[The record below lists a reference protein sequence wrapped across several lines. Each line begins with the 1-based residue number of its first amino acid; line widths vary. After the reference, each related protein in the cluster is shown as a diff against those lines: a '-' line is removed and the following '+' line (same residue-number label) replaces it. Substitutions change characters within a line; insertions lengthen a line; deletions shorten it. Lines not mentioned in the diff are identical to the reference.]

1 MGKVIMRVYYLN
13 AEYEPGKHKIINVY
27 SAYFSVAL
35 PEDSPDTTTSEPY
48 SVLTL
53 DERYNRLLAKRLLN
67 NDGDPMLQND
77 KYYVDNGG
85 YLRDNSDDSLV
96 PINPNPEKESYKLSA
111 LYGMS
116 QAQLETYIDTN
127 VTTLAEA
134 RAFLKKHAAVTL
146 WLVKQAGLD
155 E

>member
-1 MGKVIMRVYYLN
+1 MRIYYFN
-13 AEYEPGKHKIINVY
+13 SEHEPGKHAIAIVW
-27 SAYFSVAL
+27 SPIFGLTL
-35 PEDSPDTTTSEPY
+35 PEDDPNTTINAPY
-48 SVLTL
+48 SVIEL
-53 DERYNRLLAKRLLN
+53 DEKYNRLLAKNLLYNRLDDHPLS
-67 NDGDPMLQND
+67 MTAR
-77 KYYVDNGG
+77 YYVDNAGNI
-85 YLRDNSDDSLV
+85 RDNSDDSLV

-134 RAFLKKHAAVTL
+134 KEFLKKHAAVTL
-146 WLVKQAGLD
+146 WLVKQSGLD